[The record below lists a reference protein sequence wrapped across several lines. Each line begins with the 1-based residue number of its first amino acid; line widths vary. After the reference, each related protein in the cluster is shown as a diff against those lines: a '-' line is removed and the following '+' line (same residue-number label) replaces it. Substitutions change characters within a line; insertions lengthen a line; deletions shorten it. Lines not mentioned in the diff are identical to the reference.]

1 MGRNIDT
8 ITVEVVR
15 NLLMSVAEEMNAIII
30 KSAYST
36 NIKERRDVAT
46 AVLDPDGNMVV
57 QMESLAGLL
66 GSLLTVVNNI
76 YDKFGRSSIRPGD
89 MFIANDPYHG
99 GGNHLPD
106 IVIAAPAF
114 SGDTL
119 IGWVAN
125 IAHHSDIGGKVP
137 GSTSGDADS
146 VFQEGIRIPLVRI
159 CEAGKQNDSLVDLL
173 LDNTRVPQERYGDL
187 SAQISSNRIGIER
200 MQEAYAKY
208 QDLLFDCMAELQD
221 YSERRVRVAIS
232 KLPDGEYCFTDYV
245 DGCGDKYPDPI
256 QIVVKVTIKDDS
268 ICFDFTGTHEQ
279 IEAPINLPLPS
290 LKADVFF
297 SIKALVGPD
306 IPSNEGINRAVT
318 IIAPKGCILNAQEPS
333 PIGALIDCSQRVPD
347 AIFGALAPIFPE
359 RCQAAGNGACTTTI
373 LAGKGTV
380 GTDSFFIF
388 HEVIAGGMGASNGL
402 DGLSGVQVNLTN
414 TTNMPIEA
422 TEMEF
427 TKILVRQY
435 ELRRDSGGA
444 GEYRGGL
451 GIKRELEVLEDNIL
465 YTGLGDRH
473 RFPPWGLAGGRE
485 GGTGAF
491 FHVSPDGRVTKKSH
505 KTTSMPLKKGDIIR
519 VYTPGAGGF
528 GDPKKRPVEKVLQDI
543 AENKVSL
550 EAAKDLYGVAAVLN
564 KMGLPELDEAAV
576 EAQRLS

>member
-1 MGRNIDT
+1 
-8 ITVEVVR
+8 
-15 NLLMSVAEEMNAIII
+15 MSVAEEMNAIII

-46 AVLDPDGNMVV
+46 AVLDPEGNMVV

-76 YDKFGRSSIRPGD
+76 YDKFGRPGIRPGD

-159 CEAGKQNDSLVDLL
+159 CEAGRQNDSLIDLL

-187 SAQISSNRIGIER
+187 SAQMSSNRIGIER

-208 QDLLFDCMAELQD
+208 QNVLFDCMAELQD

-256 QIVVKVTIKDDS
+256 QIVVKVTIKGDS

-427 TKILVRQY
+427 TKILIRQY
-435 ELRRDSGGA
+435 ELLQDSGGA

-473 RFPPWGLAGGRE
+473 RFPPWGLAGGKE

-491 FHVSPDGRVTKKSH
+491 FHVSPEGRVTKKSH

-519 VYTPGAGGF
+519 VYTPGAGGY

-550 EAAKDLYGVAAVLN
+550 ETAKNLYGVVAVLN
-564 KMGLPELDEAAV
+564 TMGLPELDEAATK
-576 EAQRLS
+576 AQRLS